1 MLQNINRN
9 IDFETDIS
17 NPYEI
22 ISKFVNWEIMD
33 LEAIIYT
40 LNSKSE
46 IDKT

>member
-1 MLQNINRN
+1 MLNMNN
-9 IDFETDIS
+9 VIDYQADVN
-17 NPYEI
+17 NPYDI

-33 LEAIIYT
+33 LEAIIQT